1 MTNYK
6 KIKSLLMFSILG
18 VISTT
23 SFIACTEVKNSK
35 ENEENLSPKTQ
46 KEMENKENPNP
57 KTQKEME
64 NKENPN
70 PKTQKEIEN
79 EENPNPKTQKEIK
92 KYVHSTNLSDA
103 ESDEIEDEFQL
114 KVTKDGEDK
123 YLEILTIIQNQLTN
137 GWTIYEIFNESL
149 DYRHYPNQKW
159 VEVKLNSDWRAKI
172 LSKKNWE
179 VNFDNDNWIIE
190 FKIPIKE
197 NDSKIYKKLLLKFK
211 KPENIYKQS
220 IIGSRKIQ
228 ITLNDNMHVD
238 YSKFKNDFYKKLFE
252 TGSAGDA
259 ITSMS
264 EGENPWFKKEIKD
277 TNYIDQTW
285 EYNVVFNDE
294 TKVVRLETKLVNI
307 HDEDDEEENTFYF
320 KFDQKDK
327 PTLMNLS
334 KNLLNEKATNKN
346 LDIKLSEKTKNNY
359 LDFVTW
365 LKAWAPQKRIDE
377 IFKSHFTDEKT
388 FKHNENL
395 ISFLENQENIS
406 SLYGWKVEFDDTN
419 LIIKLTVKVN
429 QNIFENEKIIDK
441 QPRDEVIILKFN
453 SLSDNEKYPNDKI
466 VIELKDDSMS
476 YQEFVNKYQ
485 ENIYSNNTLITTLQ
499 KISKEKDSAF
509 VFNNKPFDK
518 NINEEFYFA
527 GSSIIFVE
535 ENKTIAITIS
545 TSWEDVNNNHKPVY
559 DYYSFVLKFK
569 S

>member
-6 KIKSLLMFSILG
+6 KIKSLLMFSALG

-35 ENEENLSPKTQ
+35 ENQVNSKQ
-46 KEMENKENPNP
+46 
-57 KTQKEME
+57 
-64 NKENPN
+64 
-70 PKTQKEIEN
+70 N
-79 EENPNPKTQKEIK
+79 EENSDPKTQKEIK
-92 KYVHSTNLSDA
+92 EYVHSTNLSNA
-103 ESDEIEDEFQL
+103 KSDEIKDEFQL
-114 KVTKDGEDK
+114 IVTKEGEDK

-137 GWTIYEIFNESL
+137 GSTIYDIFQYFL
-149 DYRHYPNQKW
+149 DHHHYPDQKW
-159 VEVKLNSDWRAKI
+159 VEVKQNDTWRAKI
-172 LSKKNWE
+172 LSEKNWE

-220 IIGSRKIQ
+220 IIESRKIQ

-294 TKVVRLETKLVNI
+294 TKVVRLETKLINKK
-307 HDEDDEEENTFYF
+307 DPENDKKYDTFYF

-334 KNLLNEKATNKN
+334 KDLSNEKATNKN

-365 LKAWAPQKRIDE
+365 LKVWAPQVRISE
-377 IFKSHFTDEKT
+377 IFKFYFTEENA
-388 FKHNENL
+388 FQHNENL
-395 ISFLENQENIS
+395 ISFLENPRNK
-406 SLYGWKVEFDDTN
+406 SLLSGWKVEFDDTN

-476 YQEFVNKYQ
+476 YQEFVNKYK
-485 ENIYSNNTLITTLQ
+485 ENIYSNNNLITTLQ
-499 KISKEKDSAF
+499 KISKEEDSAL
-509 VFNNKPFDK
+509 VFDTKPFDK
-518 NINEEFYFA
+518 TINEEFYFE
-527 GSSIIFVE
+527 GSSIRFLE
-535 ENKTIAITIS
+535 ENKTVAITIP
-545 TSWEDVNNNHKPVY
+545 TRWEHGHDDHKHY
-559 DYYSFVLKFK
+559 HYNFYYFVLKFK